1 MRELDGVRWYNDS
14 IASSPTR
21 TLAGLKCFP
30 PARIILIAGGYD
42 KHIPFDE
49 LGRALPSGARVV
61 LLCGATAQKIG
72 EAVRAAP
79 DYRPSR
85 PEMVYFDKLDD
96 VVAYARTIAKPGDCV
111 LFSPACAS
119 FDQFPNF
126 MERGRYFKEKVKQL

>member
-1 MRELDGVRWYNDS
+1 MRVLNGVTYINDS
-14 IASSPTR
+14 IGTSPTR
-21 TLAGLKCFP
+21 TSAGLHALKVKP
-30 PARIILIAGGYD
+30 IVIAGGYD

-72 EAVRAAP
+72 DAVQAAP
-79 DYRPSR
+79 DYRPGR